1 MKQKKG
7 GGNSYFKYNEEVGRR
22 GYDNLTTLN
31 QLRQAVINEEFILY
45 YQPKISL
52 NNGEIIAM
60 EGLIRW
66 QNPKRGLVYPDEF
79 IPLAEETG
87 LIFSIG
93 EWVLREACSQNK
105 LWIDKG
111 YKPRRVCV
119 NISARQFQHYNFLD
133 MVSTILKE
141 THLEPKYLGLE
152 ITETTAVS
160 DITYTIN
167 VLNRLKE
174 LGVFVIMDDFGTGYS
189 NLSYLSEMSIDEL
202 KIDKSF
208 VWDLEKNEKN
218 RAISKTIILLA
229 KQFNILVTA
238 EGIESEK
245 QLNILKELGSDT
257 GQGYYFSRPVPPV
270 ELEKLL

>member
-1 MKQKKG
+1 
-7 GGNSYFKYNEEVGRR
+7 
-22 GYDNLTTLN
+22 
-31 QLRQAVINEEFILY
+31 
-45 YQPKISL
+45 
-52 NNGEIIAM
+52 
-60 EGLIRW
+60 
-66 QNPKRGLVYPDEF
+66 
-79 IPLAEETG
+79 
-87 LIFSIG
+87 
-93 EWVLREACSQNK
+93 
-105 LWIDKG
+105 
-111 YKPRRVCV
+111 
-119 NISARQFQHYNFLD
+119 